1 MTERPRFTYA
11 YDELAIV
18 AEHVRA
24 QRAEGD
30 PALVEQGRMTA
41 DDAATRLRVATTIA
55 TDWRHYAKTQ
65 LPPVDAT
72 TGPEKIA
79 SLQSA
84 LAGHRQRTDRARQ
97 AIINEYGEGFFVR
110 SMAELWALVD
120 MHDPSTARVLPY
132 LHHES
137 CAAALEAMLWWE
149 HQPHLGSIRFLTRMN
164 IDLRDMS
171 YLPQELAAA

>member
-1 MTERPRFTYA
+1 MTERPRFIYA

-30 PALVEQGRMTA
+30 PALVEQGRMTV

-55 TDWRHYAKTQ
+55 TDWRHYAKMQ
-65 LPPVDAT
+65 LPPLDAT
-72 TGPEKIA
+72 TKAERIA

-84 LAGHRQRTDRARQ
+84 LAGHRQRTDRARH
-97 AIINEYGEGFFVR
+97 AIVNEYGEGFFVR

-137 CAAALEAMLWWE
+137 CAAALDAMLWWE
-149 HQPHLGSIRFLTRMN
+149 RQPRDGGIRFLMRMN
-164 IDLRDMS
+164 IDLRDMG
-171 YLPQELAAA
+171 YLHRERQAA

>member
-1 MTERPRFTYA
+1 MTVRLRFTYA

-18 AEHVRA
+18 AEHVRT
-24 QRAEGD
+24 QRSEGD

-41 DDAATRLRVATTIA
+41 HDAAMRLRVATTIA
-55 TDWRHYAKTQ
+55 TDWRHFAKMQ
-65 LPPVDAT
+65 LPPLDAT
-72 TGPEKIA
+72 TRPEKIA

-84 LAGHRQRTDRARQ
+84 LAGHLQRTARARQ
-97 AIINEYGEGFFVR
+97 AIVNEYGERFFVR

-149 HQPHLGSIRFLTRMN
+149 QQPRDGGIRFLTRMN
-164 IDLRDMS
+164 IDLRDMG
-171 YLPQELAAA
+171 YLPHHRQAA

>member
-1 MTERPRFTYA
+1 MSERPRFTHA
-11 YDELAIV
+11 YDELTIV

-30 PALVEQGRMTA
+30 PVLVEQGRMTSE
-41 DDAATRLRVATTIA
+41 DAATRLRVATTIA
-55 TDWRHYAKTQ
+55 TDWRHYAKSQ
-65 LPPVDAT
+65 LPPLDAT
-72 TGPEKIA
+72 TRPEKIA

-84 LAGHRQRTDRARQ
+84 LAGHRRRTDRARQ
-97 AIINEYGEGFFVR
+97 AIVNEFGEGFFVR

-149 HQPHLGSIRFLTRMN
+149 QQPRDGGIRFLMRMN
-164 IDLRDMS
+164 NDLRDMG
-171 YLPQELAAA
+171 YLPRELAAA

>member
-30 PALVEQGRMTA
+30 PVLVEQGRMTT
-41 DDAATRLRVATTIA
+41 DDATTRLRVATTIA
-55 TDWRHYAKTQ
+55 TEWRHYAKAQ
-65 LPPVDAT
+65 LPPLDAT
-72 TGPEKIA
+72 TKPEKIA

-97 AIINEYGEGFFVR
+97 AIVNEYGEGFFVR
-110 SMAELWALVD
+110 SMAELWALTD

-137 CAAALEAMLWWE
+137 CTAALEAMLWWE
-149 HQPHLGSIRFLTRMN
+149 QQPRDGGIRFLTRMN
-164 IDLRDMS
+164 NDLHDMG
-171 YLPQELAAA
+171 YLPHHRQAA

>member
-1 MTERPRFTYA
+1 MSERPRFIYA

-41 DDAATRLRVATTIA
+41 DDKATRLRVATTIA
-55 TDWRHYAKTQ
+55 TEWRHYAKMQ

-84 LAGHRQRTDRARQ
+84 LAGHQQRTDRARQ
-97 AIINEYGEGFFVR
+97 AIVNEYGAAFFIR
-110 SMAELWALVD
+110 STAELWGLVD

-132 LHHES
+132 LHHEG

-149 HQPHLGSIRFLTRMN
+149 QQPHLDGIRFLTRMN
-164 IDLRDMS
+164 IDLRNMG
-171 YLPQELAAA
+171 YLPQEKAAA

>member
-1 MTERPRFTYA
+1 MSERPRFTYA

-30 PALVEQGRMTA
+30 PVLVEQGRMSS
-41 DDAATRLRVATTIA
+41 DDATARLRVATTIA
-55 TDWRHYAKTQ
+55 IDWRHYAKGQ
-65 LPPVDAT
+65 LPPHDAT
-72 TGPEKIA
+72 TRTEKIA

-84 LAGHRQRTDRARQ
+84 LDGHRQRTARSRQ
-97 AIINEYGEGFFVR
+97 AIVNEYGEGFFVR

-137 CAAALEAMLWWE
+137 CAAAIEAMLWWE
-149 HQPHLGSIRFLTRMN
+149 RQPHLGGIRFVTRMN
-164 IDLRDMS
+164 IDLRDMG
-171 YLPQELAAA
+171 YLPQERAAA

>member
-1 MTERPRFTYA
+1 MIERPRFTHA

-30 PALVEQGRMTA
+30 PVLVEQGRMTVA
-41 DDAATRLRVATTIA
+41 DAATRSRVAATIA
-55 TDWRHYAKTQ
+55 TDWQHYAKTQ
-65 LPPVDAT
+65 LPPLDAT
-72 TGPEKIA
+72 TKAEKIA

-84 LAGHRQRTDRARQ
+84 LAGHRQRADRARQ
-97 AIINEYGEGFFVR
+97 AIFSEYGEGFFSR
-110 SMAELWALVD
+110 SMAELWALLD

-149 HQPHLGSIRFLTRMN
+149 HQPRNGGIRFLMRMN
-164 IDLRDMS
+164 NELRDMG
-171 YLPQELAAA
+171 YLRQERAAA